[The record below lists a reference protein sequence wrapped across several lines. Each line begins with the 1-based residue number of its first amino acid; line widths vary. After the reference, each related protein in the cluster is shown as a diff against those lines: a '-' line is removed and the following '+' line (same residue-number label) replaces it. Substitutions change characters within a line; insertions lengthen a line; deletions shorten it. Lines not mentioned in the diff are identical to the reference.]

1 LFLKKLFIIKF
12 KIILFNNWYIN
23 CNNFLYF
30 IKFLIIFLKKI
41 KILIVHN
48 NKIILFLKYDLLG
61 LKSYFLVLFYNNW
74 LKINGKFIT
83 FITNRLGDF
92 FILKRLIYFIIKN
105 NFYKKIF
112 LFLIGKF
119 TKSKIYPFSKWL
131 PYKIKKPT
139 TKRKFLHRSTLVSKG
154 LYLIIY
160 YFNYFFSFSFYI
172 LFIKIFTCIYKNKI
186 KIIEIDKK
194 KIIKF
199 STLKQLKFI
208 KFTIKLGF
216 KNFKIM
222 HLLKHKFKKK
232 CIFIQVGFFLR
243 FSYGNQDLRLFNNK
257 KIKSI
262 KKSKIFLINCLF
274 LKGFIFSKCKIRK
287 EIILNN
293 KKRKNKNI
301 FLILFIIK

>member
-1 LFLKKLFIIKF
+1 
-12 KIILFNNWYIN
+12 
-23 CNNFLYF
+23 
-30 IKFLIIFLKKI
+30 
-41 KILIVHN
+41 
-48 NKIILFLKYDLLG
+48 
-61 LKSYFLVLFYNNW
+61 
-74 LKINGKFIT
+74 
-83 FITNRLGDF
+83 
-92 FILKRLIYFIIKN
+92 
-105 NFYKKIF
+105 
-112 LFLIGKF
+112 
-119 TKSKIYPFSKWL
+119 L

-301 FLILFIIK
+301 FLILFIIKVIKITKFYTLRLIKIIFKFQNYYKKKSKKLFPRILLFLFKIKKTK